1 MEHKTIRFTDS
12 SGVIRPFDVI
22 VDDIINL
29 ALVHSDGN
37 KTIAAKRLSMPRST
51 FYRKLKAGE

>member
-1 MEHKTIRFTDS
+1 MEHKTIRLTNS

-29 ALVHSDGN
+29 ALDHCDGN
-37 KTIAAKRLSMPRST
+37 KTVAAKRLAMPRST